1 MRMCLVIRGLSLSA
15 SNLVPRRIMTGRMK
29 PVCYR
34 YVGPS
39 TEGDKYACS
48 INVSVWY
55 VHFYSI
61 WYLDYANST
70 PIRSFQA
77 RTYLRK
83 QSQLWEWSC
92 FILKCFYNAT

>member
-29 PVCYR
+29 TVCYR

-48 INVSVWY
+48 INVSV
-55 VHFYSI
+55 
-61 WYLDYANST
+61 
-70 PIRSFQA
+70 
-77 RTYLRK
+77 
-83 QSQLWEWSC
+83 
-92 FILKCFYNAT
+92 